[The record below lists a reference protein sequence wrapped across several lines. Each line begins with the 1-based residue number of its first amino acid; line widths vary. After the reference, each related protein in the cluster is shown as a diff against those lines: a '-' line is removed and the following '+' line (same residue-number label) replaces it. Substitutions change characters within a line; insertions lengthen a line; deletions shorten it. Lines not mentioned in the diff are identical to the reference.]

1 MRLFTSNQVNHVYV
15 VTGVQNAISNLTN
28 NGDVLVKEVAS
39 ANGTPS
45 DGFYIQH
52 KGPGGITRSD
62 LIKKCNILWT
72 SYKEGA
78 NDTYTLYNHTVSL
91 TDFGK
96 DPSDSS
102 KVVGGQD
109 YILRITFYG
118 YIGMSPEDSQ
128 YWKYGMVHTYTGM
141 TTDEFYKKLALSVA
155 QGMLRESVQFLKVKI
170 GTTYITPTMK
180 LEDINESSIT
190 GIVIEETEPDW
201 ILGLKQQKF
210 LHLDV
215 VPGTIEN
222 EDGEFQWGETTT
234 ATGSTVN
241 NGKKIADLEYFS
253 HGERGD
259 QYRMVGW
266 PDYIPTTY
274 LVDPTQSYDIIN
286 IHYSY
291 IGANESVQKSEKDLT
306 LVFTTN
312 IADAL
317 IEAIDTVLPDGLKLD
332 PNDEGSKGD
341 IPAAPSINPKQWP
354 ETGGTPDET
363 AEVEIAGPRNSTIRY
378 TDDGSEP
385 TTESAEYTAPI
396 TLTETTT
403 INAVAESNSTG
414 QLSPK
419 ASAIFVKQ

>member
-15 VTGVQNAISNLTN
+15 ATSVEDAITDLTT
-28 NGDVLVKEVAS
+28 NGAMLVKEVE
-39 ANGTPS
+39 PEK

-72 SYKEGA
+72 SFKAGTDDVTNLYKHVV
-78 NDTYTLYNHTVSL
+78 TLNS
-91 TDFGK
+91 FGK
-96 DPSDSS
+96 DASDNT

-109 YILRITFYG
+109 YILRVTFYG
-118 YIGMSPEDSQ
+118 YVGMSPEDSQ

-141 TTDEFYKKLALSVA
+141 TLSDFYKKMAISLA
-155 QGMLRESVQFLKVKI
+155 QGMLRESVQFMKVAL
-170 GTTYITPTMK
+170 TTA
-180 LEDINESSIT
+180 SSDVEVTSTTKFDDLSSTTAT
-190 GIVIEETEPDW
+190 GIAIIETEPDW

-222 EDGEFQWGETTT
+222 EDGEFQWGDVADPTV
-234 ATGSTVN
+234 ASTIN

-274 LVDPTQSYDIIN
+274 LVDPTQSYDIVN

-291 IGANESVQKSEKDLT
+291 IGSNESVQKSEKDLT
-306 LVFTTN
+306 IVCQSSVTEDL
-312 IADAL
+312 IGAL
-317 IEAIDTVLPDGLKLD
+317 NDVLPTD
-332 PNDEGSKGD
+332 
-341 IPAAPSINPKQWP
+341 KQL
-354 ETGGTPDET
+354 
-363 AEVEIAGPRNSTIRY
+363 
-378 TDDGSEP
+378 DDGE
-385 TTESAEYTAPI
+385 
-396 TLTETTT
+396 
-403 INAVAESNSTG
+403 G
-414 QLSPK
+414 D
-419 ASAIFVKQ
+419 

>member
-15 VTGVQNAISNLTN
+15 AKAVKSNLAGLTTD
-28 NGDVLVKEVAS
+28 GDILVKEVE
-39 ANGTPS
+39 PEK

-72 SYKEGA
+72 SLKKGTDDVTNLYKHVV
-78 NDTYTLYNHTVSL
+78 TLNS
-91 TDFGK
+91 FGK
-96 DPSDSS
+96 DASDNT

-109 YILRITFYG
+109 YILRVTFYG
-118 YIGMSPEDSQ
+118 YVGMSPEDSQ

-141 TTDEFYKKLALSVA
+141 TLSDFYKKMAISLA
-155 QGMLRESVQFLKVKI
+155 QGMLRESVQFMKI
-170 GTTYITPTMK
+170 ALTTSGSDVEVTSTTKIDD
-180 LEDINESSIT
+180 LSSTTAT
-190 GIVIEETEPDW
+190 GIAIIETEPDW

-222 EDGEFQWGETTT
+222 EDGEFQWGDVAAPTV
-234 ATGSTVN
+234 ASTIN

-266 PDYIPTTY
+266 PDYIPTKY
-274 LVDPTQSYDIIN
+274 LVDETLSYDIIN

-306 LVFTTN
+306 LVCPTSS
-312 IADAL
+312 ASA
-317 IEAIDTVLPDGLKLD
+317 VV
-332 PNDEGSKGD
+332 
-341 IPAAPSINPKQWP
+341 
-354 ETGGTPDET
+354 T
-363 AEVEIAGPRNSTIRY
+363 A
-378 TDDGSEP
+378 
-385 TTESAEYTAPI
+385 
-396 TLTETTT
+396 
-403 INAVAESNSTG
+403 INAKLPEDY
-414 QLSPK
+414 QLPTE
-419 ASAIFVKQ
+419 